1 VRPLRDLEPRYDVKG
16 GSPKTPIPI
25 PLKELQG
32 VINAGDDDNGLWK
45 AATTGACGLVI
56 GMTVAWWTA
65 LQAKGMTQGEKEF
78 IALQQ
83 TTQDEKIGALMG
95 LKDRIFDRLKMIEE
109 KHISYDRDMSDC
121 DNKIKMLTNYIEAEK
136 FPKK

>member
-1 VRPLRDLEPRYDVKG
+1 MSPLRDLEPRYDVKG

-25 PLKELQG
+25 PLKNLEG
-32 VINAGDDDNGLWK
+32 YIETNGGSDGLWK

-65 LQAKGMTQGEKEF
+65 LQSKGMTQGEKEF

-83 TTQDEKIGALMG
+83 TTQDEKIGSLNG
-95 LKDRIFDRLKMIEE
+95 QKERIFTELETLKQ
-109 KHISYDRDMSDC
+109 KHVGYDKDLADH
-121 DNKIKMLTNYIEAEK
+121 DNKIKLLTNYIEAEK